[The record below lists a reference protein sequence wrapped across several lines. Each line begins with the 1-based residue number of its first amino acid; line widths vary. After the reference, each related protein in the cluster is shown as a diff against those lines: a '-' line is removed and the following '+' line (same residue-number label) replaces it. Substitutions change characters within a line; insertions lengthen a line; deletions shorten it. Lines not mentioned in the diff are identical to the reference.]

1 MRGRQIFN
9 LLNTISL
16 HIRTK
21 WVSVN
26 RGGIF
31 LFRKI
36 HLFFTWEV
44 PSRMLKKSRLHLISH
59 T

>member
-1 MRGRQIFN
+1 
-9 LLNTISL
+9 
-16 HIRTK
+16 
-21 WVSVN
+21 
-26 RGGIF
+26 